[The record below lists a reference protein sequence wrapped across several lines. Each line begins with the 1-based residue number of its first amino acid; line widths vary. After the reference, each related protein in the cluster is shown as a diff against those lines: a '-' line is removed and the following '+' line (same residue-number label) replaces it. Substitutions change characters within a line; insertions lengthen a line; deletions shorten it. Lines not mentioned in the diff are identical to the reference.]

1 MFGVQCSMFIASVA
15 EFKSGLA
22 GCLDFFVKN
31 FHPFSVK
38 HFIIEI
44 TYTATIGKIDA
55 ILSDHRAFLQSG
67 YDQGLVLMSGPQN
80 PRTGGIIVARAES
93 LEAAKQFFSQDPFQ
107 TKKAA
112 RYRFIEF
119 SPVKHTALVRDWV

>member
-1 MFGVQCSMFIASVA
+1 M
-15 EFKSGLA
+15 
-22 GCLDFFVKN
+22 
-31 FHPFSVK
+31 K

-44 TYTATIGKIDA
+44 TYTATISKIDE

-67 YDQGLVLMSGPQN
+67 YDQGLILMSGPQN

-93 LEAAKQFFSQDPFQ
+93 LEAAKQFFSKDPFQ
-107 TKKAA
+107 MKKAA

-119 SPVKHTALVRDWV
+119 SPVKHTALVRDWVG